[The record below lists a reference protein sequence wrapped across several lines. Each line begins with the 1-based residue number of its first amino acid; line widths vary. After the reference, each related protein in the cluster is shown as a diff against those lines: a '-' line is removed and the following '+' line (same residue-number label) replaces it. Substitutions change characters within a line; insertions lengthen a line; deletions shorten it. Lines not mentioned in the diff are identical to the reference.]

1 MALTSEDCVSDVA
14 FHASPAVARVSGSV
28 DQINLRGNLT
38 GSGWTISLRQ
48 EKLLDSENADLVFP
62 LCRDGKTLSLGL
74 APSLFP

>member
-1 MALTSEDCVSDVA
+1 MALTTEDCVSDVA
-14 FHASPAVARVSGSV
+14 FHTSPAVTRVSGSV
-28 DQINLRGNLT
+28 DQINLRGSLT

-48 EKLLDSENADLVFP
+48 EKLLDSENADLIFP